1 MKTKNEK
8 IAVTKKT
15 KGKIFP
21 SLNEMYLN
29 LLKCIYVRIRG
40 NLNLNNYQQVYRKM
54 KRPVIKRRKTE
65 SA

>member
-21 SLNEMYLN
+21 SLKDIYLN
-29 LLKCIYVRIRG
+29 LLQCIYVRIRG
-40 NLNLNNYQQVYRKM
+40 NLNLKQLS
-54 KRPVIKRRKTE
+54 T
-65 SA
+65 SL

>member
-40 NLNLNNYQQVYRKM
+40 NLNLKQLSTSLQKDE
-54 KRPVIKRRKTE
+54 KTCD
-65 SA
+65 